1 MIAFV
6 GAGQMGMPMVR
17 RLVAAGHDVTVFA
30 RRQEVRDEC
39 LGAGAA
45 ASDDLRLAVA
55 DADAVVVCVFSDAQL
70 RELALG
76 PDGFLVAMRA
86 GSTVVVHTTGSPA
99 TALALAEQGAGRQVH
114 VVDAPVSGSAEDIAG
129 GRITVLLGGDPAD
142 VARVTPIV
150 RAYGD
155 PILLTGPLGSAQT
168 VKLLNNALFAAH
180 LRLATEVERIARTL
194 GVEMVDIAA
203 AVQRSSGASYAM
215 GVVERMG
222 STAAVVDAAGH
233 FLRKDVAAVQEV
245 AADLGVELGLLG
257 DVIAPT

>member
-1 MIAFV
+1 MIAFI

-39 LGAGAA
+39 VATGAA
-45 ASDDLRLAVA
+45 ASDDLRLVVT
-55 DADAVVVCVFSDAQL
+55 DAEAVVVCLFSDAQL

-76 PDGFLVAMRA
+76 PDGFLDAMKA

-99 TALALAEQGAGRQVH
+99 TARALAEQGARRQIR

-129 GRITVLLGGDPAD
+129 GRVTVLLGGDPTD
-142 VARVTPIV
+142 VARVADIV

-155 PILLTGPLGSAQT
+155 PILPTGPLGSAQT

-180 LRLATEVERIARTL
+180 LRLASEVERIARSL
-194 GVEMVDIAA
+194 DVELVGIAA

-222 STAAVVDAAGH
+222 SAAAVVDAAGH
-233 FLRKDVAAVQEV
+233 FLRKDVAAVRDV
-245 AADLGVELGLLG
+245 AADLGVDLGLLG
-257 DVIAPT
+257 DLIAPL